1 MSAGTIAC
9 KIFDCGGYLSTV
21 VNLKQTEQN
30 HQQKQ
35 IIIKR
40 HSLSP
45 QRLLLLVLV
54 SILIHGLGL
63 LLFARLQRSIHV
75 GEKKADLK
83 PIEFTV
89 LPEESEKNIPE
100 DKTSDNQPPAS
111 SAPQPAPA
119 ESKTVPP
126 PTPPT
131 PSTPSQPAPA
141 PAPAPAPEPTVKKQ
155 TPVLSGS
162 DNASVPQSATTP
174 KPQPKPSAR
183 SPESDSVATSLPPA
197 NKPAPESGIQPNKP
211 ANPDDLSTSANDL
224 LGGDYEKTIASG
236 GDAFFSPEALKYKS
250 VLNPEQLKAL
260 KGLDLSQY
268 LAGMEG
274 KVKPNWNPSF
284 RQDERTT
291 VLTFNIEKDGQVT
304 RLKIS
309 QSSGADEA
317 DREALEAV
325 QKSAPFDPLPAN
337 FPLENLEITFSFNI
351 HIY

>member
-9 KIFDCGGYLSTV
+9 KIFDCRGYLSAV
-21 VNLKQTEQN
+21 VNLKQTEKN
-30 HQQKQ
+30 HQQ
-35 IIIKR
+35 IIVKR
-40 HSLSP
+40 HSLSL

-63 LLFARLQRSIHV
+63 FLFARLQRSISV
-75 GEKKADLK
+75 SEKKADLK

-89 LPEESEKNIPE
+89 IPEESEKIIPE
-100 DKTSDNQPPAS
+100 DNTGDDRSPAPAS
-111 SAPQPAPA
+111 QPAPA

-126 PTPPT
+126 PTPPQ
-131 PSTPSQPAPA
+131 PS
-141 PAPAPAPEPTVKKQ
+141 PAPAPAPEPIAPAAEKQ

-162 DNASVPQSATTP
+162 DNASVPKSATTATP
-174 KPQPKPSAR
+174 ESKPSATA
-183 SPESDSVATSLPPA
+183 PESDSVATNLPPA
-197 NKPAPESGIQPNKP
+197 KPVPDSETQPNKP
-211 ANPDDLSTSANDL
+211 ANSDDLSTSANDL

-260 KGLDLSQY
+260 KGIDLSQY

-304 RLKIS
+304 GLKIA
-309 QSSGADEA
+309 QSSGAEDA

-325 QKSAPFDPLPAN
+325 QNSAPFEPLPAN

>member
-35 IIIKR
+35 IIVKR

-63 LLFARLQRSIHV
+63 FLFARLQRSISV

-89 LPEESEKNIPE
+89 IPE
-100 DKTSDNQPPAS
+100 DETSDNQPPAP
-111 SAPQPAPA
+111 APQPAPA
-119 ESKTVPP
+119 ESKIVPP
-126 PTPPT
+126 PTPP
-131 PSTPSQPAPA
+131 QPA

-162 DNASVPQSATTP
+162 DNDTVPESATTP
-174 KPQPKPSAR
+174 TPEPKPSAK
-183 SPESDSVATSLPPA
+183 SPESDSVATSLPSA
-197 NKPAPESGIQPNKP
+197 NKPVPESEIQPNKP

-260 KGLDLSQY
+260 KGIDLSQY

-274 KVKPNWNPSF
+274 RVKPNWNPSF

-291 VLTFNIEKDGQVT
+291 VLTFNIEKDGQIT
-304 RLKIS
+304 GLKIS
-309 QSSGADEA
+309 QSSGADDA

-325 QKSAPFDPLPAN
+325 QKSAPFAPLPAN
-337 FPLENLEITFSFNI
+337 FPLKNLEITFSFNI

>member
-1 MSAGTIAC
+1 
-9 KIFDCGGYLSTV
+9 
-21 VNLKQTEQN
+21 
-30 HQQKQ
+30 
-35 IIIKR
+35 
-40 HSLSP
+40 
-45 QRLLLLVLV
+45 LLLVLV

-63 LLFARLQRSIHV
+63 FLFARLQRSISV
-75 GEKKADLK
+75 EEKKADLK

-89 LPEESEKNIPE
+89 IPEESEKTISE
-100 DKTSDNQPPAS
+100 DKTSDNQPPVRAS
-111 SAPQPAPA
+111 QPAPA
-119 ESKTVPP
+119 ESKIVPP
-126 PTPPT
+126 PTPPQPT
-131 PSTPSQPAPA
+131 PAPT
-141 PAPAPAPEPTVKKQ
+141 PASTPAPEPTVKKQ

-162 DNASVPQSATTP
+162 DNASVPESATTTP
-174 KPQPKPSAR
+174 EPKPSAT
-183 SPESDSVATSLPPA
+183 SSESDSVATSLPSA
-197 NKPAPESGIQPNKP
+197 KPVPESEIQPNKP
-211 ANPDDLSTSANDL
+211 ANPDNLSTSANDL

-260 KGLDLSQY
+260 KGIDLSQY

-304 RLKIS
+304 GLKIS

-325 QKSAPFDPLPAN
+325 QKSAPFAPLPAN